1 MKLFNIN
8 YMKHKLTALV
18 VSATIPLTFNS
29 CSTAEYENKSG
40 LIGGIAAGVATV
52 GGFFLMKKHKED
64 KESIKYSRAIPFER
78 TGAAVQYG
86 GMLLDSNSL
95 VHVMHW
101 PTKLGQ
107 KLSFPRKSG
116 GNDVR
121 TVAAMIDLGNDTR
134 VVQLDK
140 PLDMT
145 EHKAYPIGKPYEGAV
160 TIDTIDKKPFGTNI
174 VNVGKNTLTGSAAEG
189 ALESG
194 DSGKVWIQENEKT
207 GEVEVVSVSSRGGY
221 GIAPNLWNVR
231 GKLAEAAAKNN

>member
-1 MKLFNIN
+1 MNK
-8 YMKHKLTALV
+8 KHKLTALV
-18 VSATIPLTFNS
+18 VAATIPFTFNS

-52 GGFFLMKKHKED
+52 GGFLLMKKHKDD

-86 GMLLDSNSL
+86 GMLLDENSL

-101 PTKLGQ
+101 PTKIGQ
-107 KLSFPRKSG
+107 RLSFPRKSG

-121 TVAAMIDLGNDTR
+121 TVESMVDMGNDTR
-134 VVQLDK
+134 VVQLNE
-140 PLDMT
+140 PLDLT
-145 EHKAYPIGKPYEGAV
+145 EHKAYPIGKAHEGAV

-174 VNVGKNTLTGSAAEG
+174 KTVGKNTLIGHAADG

-194 DSGKVWIQENEKT
+194 DSGKIWIQENKKT

-231 GKLAEAAAKNN
+231 AKLAEIASENNFK

>member
-1 MKLFNIN
+1 MKLT
-8 YMKHKLTALV
+8 KLTALI
-18 VSATIPLTFNS
+18 AALTLPFSSIS
-29 CSTAEYENKSG
+29 CSTLEKNSG
-40 LIGGIAAGVATV
+40 VIGGIAAGVATV
-52 GGFFLMKKHKED
+52 GGFFIMKKNKDD
-64 KESIKYSRAIPFER
+64 KESIKYSRVIPFER

-86 GMLLDSNSL
+86 GMLLDENSL

-116 GNDVR
+116 GYDVR
-121 TVAAMIDLGNDTR
+121 IVVAMVDMGNDTR
-134 VVQLDK
+134 VVQLNE
-140 PLDMT
+140 PLDLT
-145 EHKAYPIGKPYEGAV
+145 EHKAYPIGKAHEGAV

-174 VNVGKNTLTGSAAEG
+174 KTVGKNTLIGHAADG

-194 DSGKVWIQENEKT
+194 DSGKVWIQENEST

-231 GKLAEAAAKNN
+231 AKLAEIAAENNSK